1 MKIVILDAY
10 AMNPGDLSWDTI
22 DKMGELTIYDRT
34 APEQI
39 IERAKEADI
48 LLTNKVVLSRE
59 TIEQLPNL
67 KFICVLA
74 TGFNVVDVVAA
85 RENNIDVSNVPAYS
99 TMSVAQVVFAHL
111 LNLTHHVGEHSLGVR
126 EGEYVNSPDF
136 AYWNFPLTEL
146 DNLKLGVV
154 GYGQTG
160 KAVIKIA
167 QAFGMKILLNTRT
180 KPEQLPEG
188 IELVDMETLFKE
200 SDAISLHCPLTPDT
214 QGLVNAQRLAMM
226 KKTAF
231 VINTSRGPVVDEQA
245 LADALNNEVI
255 AGAGVDVLGSEPPK
269 AECPLINAKN
279 CYITPHFAWASGAAR
294 IRLMDTIIKNVNAFI
309 DGKPINVVN

>member
-1 MKIVILDAY
+1 MNIVILDAY
-10 AMNPGDLSWDTI
+10 AMNPGDLSWDAI
-22 DKMGELTIYDRT
+22 DKMGELTIYERT
-34 APEQI
+34 SPDQI

-48 LLTNKVVLSRE
+48 LLTNKVVLSKE
-59 TIEQLPNL
+59 IMAQLPNL

-74 TGFNVVDVVAA
+74 TGFNVVDTVAA
-85 RENNIDVSNVPAYS
+85 RRQNIVVSNVPAYS

-111 LNLTHHVGEHSLGVR
+111 LNLTHHVGEHALGVR
-126 EGEYVNSPDF
+126 DGQYVNSPDF

-146 DNLKLGVV
+146 DGLKLGII

-160 KAVIKIA
+160 KAVIRIA

-180 KPEQLPEG
+180 KPEYLPEG
-188 IELVDMETLFKE
+188 IELVDLNTLFSA
-200 SDAISLHCPLTPDT
+200 SDAISLHCPLTPET
-214 QGLVNAQRLAMM
+214 QGLVNAERLSGM

-269 AECPLINAKN
+269 ADCPLINAKN

-294 IRLMDTIIKNVNAFI
+294 IRLMQTVVKNVEAFI
-309 DGKPINVVN
+309 DAEPVNVVN